1 MERAAAL
8 RMEVRRFATLCGT
21 TRALPTLVH
30 VGELAGDRVTMP
42 ADPSYDAGL
51 RADVLTRALDRGID
65 AWTSIWLTRGGVLCV
80 GDADLA
86 WFAAARTA
94 FGRHGIG
101 DPGVHVVTR
110 YGWLDLR
117 TGASRTWRR
126 VRPLV
131 GAAMTPDGAGRSTP
145 S

>member
-1 MERAAAL
+1 VTPILGFLGTVIHFGTALSGMTVENMSTQLNHVVSEMGTAFNTTTVALGAAMFTMFGKFLTER
-8 RMEVRRFATLCGT
+8 T
-21 TRALPTLVH
+21 
-30 VGELAGDRVTMP
+30 
-42 ADPSYDAGL
+42 
-51 RADVLTRALDRGID
+51 DRGID
-65 AWTSIWLTRGGVLCV
+65 ARTSIWLTRGGELCV

-110 YGWLDLR
+110 YGWLDLC
-117 TGASRTWRR
+117 TGESRTWRR

-131 GAAMTPDGAGRSTP
+131 GGPAHDT
-145 S
+145 